1 MSSVHHMVDK
11 TSNTKEKERDFK
23 MRKRLSA
30 IEFIIIMTCSIAPAP
45 AINKTLMML
54 FKKGEKNE

>member
-1 MSSVHHMVDK
+1 MVDK